1 MDATQAADEQRLGWT
16 MYGASPEKVYFVDT
30 YAEVDEKEDR
40 ARIME
45 YFMTHEDEAKLLIQS
60 LAIRE
65 KLRRMSAAIRQCFDT
80 TGWDVVTRWER
91 LF

>member
-1 MDATQAADEQRLGWT
+1 MITT
-16 MYGASPEKVYFVDT
+16 YPGASPEKVYFVDT

-60 LAIRE
+60 PAIRE

-80 TGWDVVTRWER
+80 TGWDAVTRWER